1 MLDLAHGLWFPDPGL
16 EQCCSFL
23 QYGGLMYLEEK
34 ISKIQTFKIESQ
46 MFLLITYSF
55 ADNVIL
61 GALYLCVERLLRYGC
76 TKTVAANTVYFGSY
90 WKGIS
95 FPQVTHSF
103 TCSHVRNSTFSKSI
117 QFIAMICFLIWY
129 AN

>member
-1 MLDLAHGLWFPDPGL
+1 MWLCPNTFFFFNYKTGGMLDLAHGLWFPDPGL

-61 GALYLCVERLLRYGC
+61 GALYLCV
-76 TKTVAANTVYFGSY
+76 
-90 WKGIS
+90 
-95 FPQVTHSF
+95 
-103 TCSHVRNSTFSKSI
+103 
-117 QFIAMICFLIWY
+117 
-129 AN
+129 